1 MVKLIGWVVLAAVL
15 VVGWDAWVRWYDGEA
30 SAQQTVQE
38 VRRRLGNLITPDA
51 PPPAAPAPAAP
62 ESAPAN
68 APQAPVHQA
77 PPDRDSIG
85 AWRAWLRQLLE

>member
-38 VRRRLGNLITPDA
+38 VRRRLGDLITPDT

>member
-38 VRRRLGNLITPDA
+38 VRRRLGNLIAPD
-51 PPPAAPAPAAP
+51 
-62 ESAPAN
+62 
-68 APQAPVHQA
+68 A

>member
-38 VRRRLGNLITPDA
+38 VRRRLGNLITP
-51 PPPAAPAPAAP
+51 AAPAPAAP

>member
-38 VRRRLGNLITPDA
+38 VRRRLGDLITPDT

-62 ESAPAN
+62 ESAPTD
-68 APQAPVHQA
+68 APRAPVHQA